1 MELSVIRQQVLSSNK
16 SAREKAEALL
26 IERQVNEMSKDEW
39 RQLIAGVSADLKK
52 EIAKLKSAGTKS
64 HLCISL

>member
-52 EIAKLKSAGTKS
+52 EIAKL
-64 HLCISL
+64 